1 MDRSRILVLR
11 DLLAGTGWVE
21 RTVHF
26 ARCLR
31 RARHDVGGLLL
42 VGTPEEEPWHLAA
55 HLSDEARLAG
65 VPQLRP
71 SLVRWSPPPGAP
83 AHLAIGLE
91 RLETA
96 GRRDTVFV
104 VAPTKAPDPLLERV
118 LDARKAGAT
127 ILAVNDGD
135 PELESLAHEALAVPP
150 SEAAVPEGGVSGVTV
165 PGGTMADVRM
175 AGVTGAGGTS
185 SGGLLIPDFETVC
198 HLVSTAAGEEAAA
211 GRFASWRSRLSRMW
225 DSLADREQEP
235 SVE

>member
-1 MDRSRILVLR
+1 VDRSRILVLR
-11 DLLAGTGWVE
+11 DLLAGTGWAE

-150 SEAAVPEGGVSGVTV
+150 SEAAVPKGGVSGGTV
-165 PGGTMADVRM
+165 PGGT
-175 AGVTGAGGTS
+175 S
-185 SGGLLIPDFETVC
+185 SRGLLIPDFETVC